1 MSIEFI
7 TLIMF
12 GAMIVLMLLGMP
24 VAFSTGAVGVI
35 CMVIFQGPEAI
46 NLIPQ
51 RIFGI
56 MTNYLLGA
64 IPLFIVMATILANAG
79 LIGEIYEMV
88 HKWLAWLKG
97 GVATATVVACTLL
110 AMMVGIVGASEVT
123 MGLIALPEMLK
134 RGYNKHMACGAVLAG
149 GTLGILIPPSIM
161 LIVYGMIDNCSIG
174 QLYAGAFLPGFMLA
188 AIYIAYISIRCF
200 INPSMGPPIPV
211 AERPT
216 MAEKVKTLWPVIP
229 SAILIFL
236 VLGSIV
242 MGIASP
248 TEAAGVGA
256 LGALI
261 IAGVRRTLSW
271 KGLLEACLQAM
282 RTSAM
287 VLWIMFG
294 ANIFVG
300 LYIMMGGGDFVR
312 DLLLGSGFGPLTIIL
327 VMQGILLFLGCFM
340 DWVGIFML
348 TIPLFG
354 PIVRQLGFD
363 PIWFGVLVAVNMQ
376 LSFLSP
382 PFGYSLFF
390 LKGVAPEGV
399 TTRDIWWGAMPFLGL
414 MLIGLFL
421 CMVFPDIILLV
432 PKYFY
437 R

>member
-1 MSIEFI
+1 MSIEWI
-7 TLIMF
+7 TIIMF
-12 GAMIVLMLLGMP
+12 GSMIFLMLLGMP
-24 VAFSTGAVGVI
+24 VAFSTGSVGVI
-35 CMVIFQGPEAI
+35 CMVIFLGPEVI
-46 NLIPQ
+46 NLMPQ

-79 LIGEIYEMV
+79 LIAEIYEMV

-134 RGYNKHMACGAVLAG
+134 RRYDKYMACGAVLAG

-188 AIYIAYISIRCF
+188 GIYIAYISIRCV

-216 MAEKVKTLWPVIP
+216 RREKIRTLWPVIP

-242 MGIASP
+242 LGIASP

-256 LGALI
+256 PGAPLI
-261 IAGVRRTLSW
+261 AAVRRALSS
-271 KGLLEACLQAM
+271 KGLLEA
-282 RTSAM
+282 
-287 VLWIMFG
+287 
-294 ANIFVG
+294 
-300 LYIMMGGGDFVR
+300 
-312 DLLLGSGFGPLTIIL
+312 
-327 VMQGILLFLGCFM
+327 
-340 DWVGIFML
+340 
-348 TIPLFG
+348 
-354 PIVRQLGFD
+354 
-363 PIWFGVLVAVNMQ
+363 
-376 LSFLSP
+376 
-382 PFGYSLFF
+382 
-390 LKGVAPEGV
+390 
-399 TTRDIWWGAMPFLGL
+399 
-414 MLIGLFL
+414 
-421 CMVFPDIILLV
+421 
-432 PKYFY
+432 
-437 R
+437 

>member
-1 MSIEFI
+1 
-7 TLIMF
+7 
-12 GAMIVLMLLGMP
+12 
-24 VAFSTGAVGVI
+24 
-35 CMVIFQGPEAI
+35 
-46 NLIPQ
+46 
-51 RIFGI
+51 
-56 MTNYLLGA
+56 
-64 IPLFIVMATILANAG
+64 
-79 LIGEIYEMV
+79 
-88 HKWLAWLKG
+88 
-97 GVATATVVACTLL
+97 
-110 AMMVGIVGASEVT
+110 
-123 MGLIALPEMLK
+123 
-134 RGYNKHMACGAVLAG
+134 
-149 GTLGILIPPSIM
+149 
-161 LIVYGMIDNCSIG
+161 
-174 QLYAGAFLPGFMLA
+174 
-188 AIYIAYISIRCF
+188 
-200 INPSMGPPIPV
+200 MGPPIPV

-216 MAEKVKTLWPVIP
+216 LAEKVKTLWPVIP

-242 MGIASP
+242 LGIASP

-256 LGALI
+256 LGALVM
-261 IAGVRRTLSW
+261 AAVRRTLSW
-271 KGLLEACLQAM
+271 KGLLEACAQAM

-312 DLLLGSGFGPLTIIL
+312 DLLLGSGFEKFTIIL
-327 VMQGILLFLGCFM
+327 FMMGILLFLGCFM

-414 MLIGLFL
+414 MLLGVFL
-421 CMVFPDIILLV
+421 CLVFPDIILVL